1 MKRLIVLGAAALTL
15 AFLIADEASA
25 QRRGFGGGGFQGGG
39 MGGRGMAVGGMG
51 GRGMA
56 VGGIGG
62 RGLAVGGMMGGR
74 GMAVGGRSIGVAG
87 VGLRG
92 AGYGI
97 RTAGVGGVGY
107 GIRSAGVGGGLWR
120 PGVRFG
126 GRRGGWGYPLA
137 AGIGI
142 GLGYYGGYSGYND
155 CLAWDGY
162 GWVNVCYST
171 YPYGYY

>member
-1 MKRLIVLGAAALTL
+1 MKRMIVLGAAALTL

-25 QRRGFGGGGFQGGG
+25 QRRGFGGGGFGG

-56 VGGIGG
+56 VGG
-62 RGLAVGGMMGGR
+62 RG
-74 GMAVGGRSIGVAG
+74 IGVAG
-87 VGLRG
+87 VGFRG

-107 GIRSAGVGGGLWR
+107 GIRTAGVGRGGGLWR

-126 GRRGGWGYPLA
+126 GWRGGWGYPLA
-137 AGIGI
+137 AGIG
-142 GLGYYGGYSGYND
+142 LGYYGGYSGYKD